1 MSEVSGI
8 LGKGLYRI
16 GIDNNR
22 LVTGRTSRLI
32 NRSSVTKR
40 IARKINS
47 EIKLDFSDVLIVPKK
62 SSLKSRKDT
71 VLTREFYFKNSSQ
84 IWSGVPIAVSNM
96 DTTGTIE
103 MALELQQYKVLTCLH
118 KYYNFSD
125 IPANLDRDYFAI
137 STGISESDIM
147 KLDDTVNSIPD
158 LRFICVDVANGYMDS
173 FVETCKFIRTK
184 YPNKIII
191 AGNVVT
197 PSQVTRLLR
206 DARVDIVK
214 IGIGSGSVCTTRL
227 KTGVGY
233 PQLSAILDCHIAC
246 RKNGGFL
253 MSDGGIQTPGDLG
266 KAFGAGADFVMGGSL
281 FAGHIES
288 GGEMVEEEG
297 VLYKIFYGMS
307 SKRAMI
313 NHTGKMNS
321 YRAEEGKVV
330 KLKLRGHVNNTIN
343 EYLGGL
349 RSTMTYVGTK
359 YISNLYKNVKFI
371 KVNNQ
376 VNRIYNGQEL

>member
-1 MSEVSGI
+1 MSESSGI
-8 LGKGLYRI
+8 PGKRLYNM
-16 GIDNNR
+16 GVEDNT
-22 LVTGRTSRLI
+22 LVTDRANRLI
-32 NRSSVTKR
+32 NRSRLRKKVS
-40 IARKINS
+40 RKINL
-47 EIKLDFSDVLIVPKK
+47 EPKLDFSDVLIVPKR
-62 SSLKSRKDT
+62 SSIKSRKDV
-71 VLTREFYFKNSSQ
+71 VLTREFVFKNSNQ
-84 IWSGVPIAVSNM
+84 MWTGVPIAVSNM
-96 DTTGTIE
+96 DTTGTVE
-103 MALELQQYKVLTCLH
+103 MGLELQQYKILTCLH
-118 KYYNFSD
+118 KYYNYSD
-125 IPANLDRDYFAI
+125 IPVNLDRDYFAI

-147 KLDDTVNSIPD
+147 KLDETMNSIPD
-158 LRFICVDVANGYMDS
+158 IRFICVDVANGYMDS
-173 FVETCKFIRTK
+173 FIETCKLIREK
-184 YPNKIII
+184 YPSKIII

-197 PSQVTRLLR
+197 SSQVTRLLT

-233 PQLSAILDCHIAC
+233 PQLSAILDCHEAC
-246 RKNGGFL
+246 KKHGGYL

-307 SKRAMI
+307 SKRAMVS
-313 NHTGKMNS
+313 HTGKMNS

-330 KLKLRGHVNNTIN
+330 KLKLRGHVNTTIS

-359 YISNLYKNVKFI
+359 HISNLFKNVRFI

-376 VNRIYNGQEL
+376 VNRIYNGKEL

>member
-1 MSEVSGI
+1 MSESSRI
-8 LGKGLYRI
+8 LGQELYKMDVD
-16 GIDNNR
+16 DNT
-22 LVTGRTSRLI
+22 LVTRKANILI
-32 NRSSVTKR
+32 NRNRLRKKIS
-40 IARKINS
+40 RKINL
-47 EIKLDFSDVLIVPKK
+47 EPKLDFSDVLIVPKR

-71 VLTREFYFKNSSQ
+71 VLTREFVFKNSNQ
-84 IWSGVPIAVSNM
+84 IWNGIPIAVSNM
-96 DTTGTIE
+96 DTTGTVE
-103 MALELQQYKVLTCLH
+103 MGLELQQYKILTCLH

-125 IPANLDRDYFAI
+125 IPKNLDRDYFAI

-147 KLDDTVNSIPD
+147 KLDETINSIPD

-173 FVETCKFIRTK
+173 FVETCKLIREK
-184 YPNKIII
+184 YPSKIII

-197 PSQVTRLLR
+197 SSQVTRLLR

-233 PQLSAILDCHIAC
+233 PQLSAILDCHEAC
-246 RKNGGFL
+246 KKYGGYL

-288 GGEMVEEEG
+288 GGQMVEEEG

-307 SKRAMI
+307 SKIAMV

-330 KLKLRGHVNNTIN
+330 KLKLRGHVNDTIN

-359 YISNLYKNVKFI
+359 YVHNLYKNVRFI

-376 VNRIYNGQEL
+376 VNRIYNGKEI

>member
-1 MSEVSGI
+1 MSESSRI
-8 LGKGLYRI
+8 LGQELYKMDVD
-16 GIDNNR
+16 DNT
-22 LVTGRTSRLI
+22 LVTSKANRLI
-32 NRSSVTKR
+32 NRSRLRKKIS
-40 IARKINS
+40 RKINL
-47 EIKLDFSDVLIVPKK
+47 EPKLDFSDVLIVPKR

-71 VLTREFYFKNSSQ
+71 VLTREFVFKNSNQ
-84 IWSGVPIAVSNM
+84 IWNGIPIAVSNM
-96 DTTGTIE
+96 DTTGTVE
-103 MALELQQYKVLTCLH
+103 MGLELQQYKILTCLH

-125 IPANLDRDYFAI
+125 IPENLDRDYFAI

-147 KLDDTVNSIPD
+147 KLDETINSIPD

-173 FVETCKFIRTK
+173 FVETCKLIREK
-184 YPNKIII
+184 YPSKIII

-197 PSQVTRLLR
+197 SSQVTRLLR
-206 DARVDIVK
+206 EARVDIVK

-233 PQLSAILDCHIAC
+233 PQLSAILDCHEAC
-246 RKNGGFL
+246 KKHGGYL

-288 GGEMVEEEG
+288 GGQMVEEEG

-307 SKRAMI
+307 SKIAMV

-330 KLKLRGHVNNTIN
+330 KLKLRGHVNDTIN

-359 YISNLYKNVKFI
+359 YVHNLYKNVRFI

-376 VNRIYNGQEL
+376 VNRIYNGKEI